1 VKIRKD
7 KIVDLSYLQDFSF
20 SELEIDA
27 PGFKNI
33 DAINGNKSLKTLAVR
48 GEYTKIYLPG
58 FGTAY
63 PGYVTETMDL
73 GSLTNLPALEK
84 IVLGPGIR
92 NVEFLK
98 NITSIKELEIE
109 DAQRL
114 TGIESL
120 SNLKKLTIGECSAL
134 ESLSPLK
141 QLKLKSL
148 NFFTTRFNKSLWID
162 FVDFI
167 MIADGLE
174 IDVDKYKNIP
184 KKRILAL
191 EDMEGICDF
200 YFNEDSYWGNS
211 FSFKIERKKKRKSA
225 DKKTFKE

>member
-1 VKIRKD
+1 MKIRKD

-33 DAINGNKSLKTLAVR
+33 DAINGNKNLKTLAVR
-48 GEYTKIYLPG
+48 GEYTKLYLPG
-58 FGTAY
+58 FGTDF

-98 NITSIKELEIE
+98 NLTSIKELVIE
-109 DAQRL
+109 DAQSL
-114 TGIESL
+114 NGVESL
-120 SNLKKLTIGECSAL
+120 NKLKKLTIGECSGL
-134 ESLSPLK
+134 ESISPLR
-141 QLKLKSL
+141 QLKLESL
-148 NFFTTRFNKSLWID
+148 NFFSTRFNKNLWLD
-162 FVDFI
+162 FVDFVMQSDSI
-167 MIADGLE
+167 E
-174 IDVDKYKNIP
+174 ISVEKYKNIP

-191 EDMEGICDF
+191 EEVEGITDF
-200 YFNEDSYWGNS
+200 YFSEDTYWGNS
-211 FSFKIERKKKRKSA
+211 FSFTIKQGI
-225 DKKTFKE
+225 

>member
-1 VKIRKD
+1 MKIRKD

-33 DAINGNKSLKTLAVR
+33 DSINGNKNLKTLAVR
-48 GEYTKIYLPG
+48 GEYKKLYLPG
-58 FGTAY
+58 FGTDF

-84 IVLGPGIR
+84 VVLGPGIR

-98 NITSIKELEIE
+98 NLTSIKEIVIE
-109 DAQRL
+109 DAQSL
-114 TGIESL
+114 IGIESL
-120 SNLKKLTIGECSAL
+120 NKLKKLTIGECSAL

-148 NFFTTRFNKSLWID
+148 SFFTTRFNKNLWLD
-162 FVDFI
+162 FVDLV
-167 MIADGLE
+167 MQSANVE
-174 IDVDKYKNIP
+174 ISVDKYKNIP

-191 EDMEGICDF
+191 EELEGITDF

-211 FSFKIERKKKRKSA
+211 FSFTIKRKS
-225 DKKTFKE
+225 KK